1 MTSGDFLELA
11 IIVFILFGIAIAAWR
26 GGAHNPVGT
35 GGLERKF
42 AALDNKLSGVEA
54 KVGEIEQ
61 RLGKFEDAVASV
73 AEIRRME
80 KAIERLAKAMPDL
93 EGRLRA
99 QAERQSE
106 HAAMSAATAAKVD
119 HIDRNLTLIMS
130 VVVPKGME
138 R

>member
-1 MTSGDFLELA
+1 MTGGDFLELA
-11 IIVFILFGIAIAAWR
+11 IIIFIILGIVITAWR
-26 GGAHNPVGT
+26 GGAQNPVGT
-35 GGLERKF
+35 AVLERKF
-42 AALDNKLSGVEA
+42 VALDAKLSGVQD

-61 RLGKFEDAVASV
+61 RLGKFDAAVASV
-73 AEIRRME
+73 DEIRRME
-80 KAIERLAKAMPDL
+80 KAIERLAKALPDL
-93 EGRLRA
+93 ESRLRA